1 MYMEQRNMDFRTFWT
16 FHEIEKKLTC
26 KVTFLVVENDYY
38 FNYLSITFQLPSND
52 VIYLII

>member
-16 FHEIEKKLTC
+16 FQETENKLTC